1 MLILCFIF
9 WFTDWANHSINKEV
23 IMKSLLLVLS
33 LAFSMNIWAC
43 SEDGKTGFVEENNL
57 NIPANVKRMGG
68 LSQEQFNAVIEKIET
83 IYSPIVSNL
92 GAKLTINRKWE
103 DGTVN
108 ANATRSFGGWVVNM
122 FGGLARHETITE
134 DGFALV
140 LCHEL
145 GHHLGGA
152 PKVAM
157 FMNRW
162 ASNEGQSDYFA
173 SLKCLRKAFLSDD
186 NATIVSNLNAPE
198 LLINSC
204 SKQHPNKEDKNIC
217 IRIGMAGVSVSNLFA
232 SMRNATP
239 AKFET
244 PDPKVVS
251 STNDAHP
258 AYQCRLDTYF
268 QGALCDVDFNS
279 DVSQKDEVTGT
290 CHKANGHK
298 TGLRPLCWFKPKS
311 I

>member
-1 MLILCFIF
+1 
-9 WFTDWANHSINKEV
+9 
-23 IMKSLLLVLS
+23 MKSLLLVLS
-33 LAFSMNIWAC
+33 LIFSMNIWAC
-43 SEDGKTGFVEENNL
+43 SEDGKSGFVEENNL
-57 NIPANVKRMGG
+57 NIPANAKRMGG

-122 FGGLARHETITE
+122 YGGLARHETITE

-145 GHHLGGA
+145 GHQLGGA

-157 FMNRW
+157 FLNRW

-173 SLKCLRKAFLSDD
+173 ALKCLRKAFLSDD

-198 LLINSC
+198 LLISSC

-244 PDPKVVS
+244 PDRNVVS

-268 QGALCDVDFNS
+268 QGALCDVDFNL

-290 CHKANGHK
+290 CHKSNGHK